1 MEVLVWSLI
10 NLSCCCIV
18 TAGLAYELISFPL
31 IEDLQR
37 DVLMDRTTKAFGPF
51 AFFEIVSTIVL
62 CTLADWAVPPAV
74 LHLLCLFVS
83 IIALYHQFKMMD
95 DGESM
100 EMLETIRK
108 ANILRTAIWVC
119 RYFSLVIIIALNI
132 KL

>member
-18 TAGLAYELISFPL
+18 TAGLVYELLSFSL
-31 IEDLQR
+31 IDDLHR
-37 DVLMDRTTKAFGPF
+37 DLLAERTVKAFGPF
-51 AFFEIVSTIVL
+51 AFLEIISTIVL
-62 CTLADWAVPPAV
+62 CTFVDWAVPPGV
-74 LHLLCLFVS
+74 LHLLCIFVS
-83 IIALYHQFKMMD
+83 IIALYHQFKMME
-95 DGESM
+95 DGETM

-119 RYFSLVIIIALNI
+119 RYFSLLIIIVLNI